1 MKETW
6 MYQINPTLKLA
17 GLILLFIVIL
27 TIHNIN
33 ILLNLTFIV
42 CVIFFLFNGFPL
54 KKVALLLLPFILVF
68 ISTSSSMIFF
78 GKGDTTWFKW
88 GLIHITEESFYRGLH
103 VGFRAITF
111 AFLGLLFTLTT
122 KPVLL
127 FYSLMQQAKLKP
139 KYAYSFLAGY
149 RLIPIMFE
157 EFKVIHQALKVR
169 GMNRKKGI
177 SSIPTKLKAYCI
189 PLLSQSIRRAHRIG
203 VAMEAKKFSST
214 GTRTYYYR
222 VGFSVKDVYFIGLL
236 IVLCL
241 VSYSIGSNY
250 PYFAIDDV
258 RYQ

>member
-6 MYQINPTLKLA
+6 LYSINPTLKLM
-17 GLILLFIVIL
+17 GIVLLFIQVL

-33 ILLNLTFIV
+33 ILLNLTLLICLV
-42 CVIFFLFNGFPL
+42 FFLFNGFPL
-54 KKVALLLLPFILVF
+54 KKVALFLLPFLIVF
-68 ISTSSSMIFF
+68 MSTASSMIFF

-88 GLIHITEESFYRGLH
+88 GLIHITEESFFRGIH
-103 VGFRAITF
+103 IGFRALVF

-169 GMNRKKGI
+169 GINRKKGLA
-177 SSIPTKLKAYCI
+177 SIPAKLKAYCI
-189 PLLSQSIRRAHRIG
+189 PMLSQSIRRAHRIG
-203 VAMEAKKFSST
+203 VAMEAKGFQSNGS
-214 GTRTYYYR
+214 RTFYYQ
-222 VGFSVKDVYFIGLL
+222 VGFSTRDFYFVTLF
-236 IVLCL
+236 IVLVIL
-241 VSYSIGSNY
+241 SYMIGINY
-250 PYFAIDDV
+250 PYFSIQDV
-258 RYQ
+258 RY